1 MLRIPLPEYDGFA
14 LRPCS
19 KKRGVRRGKRTLA
32 EHGNVPV
39 RRSVHDCAT
48 RGESPYGLNFT
59 SQSFGRP
66 YTSPYHHHHN

>member
-39 RRSVHDCAT
+39 RRSVHDCVGNIF
-48 RGESPYGLNFT
+48 RVLSNK
-59 SQSFGRP
+59 SSIR
-66 YTSPYHHHHN
+66 S